1 MAELCFEPAILTGV
15 AAGAAK
21 RPLAYGYAA
30 SGYMLF
36 QRHGIRGIG
45 YIGNINVS
53 NIGDVVDDMELC
65 GQPHVAGQYNLPGRP
80 GGHVRAVNVDGLAA
94 QRSAVRE
101 RNYQLYADGAVYLS
115 ERCTILLFWLP
126 CMRRP

>member
-1 MAELCFEPAILTGV
+1 
-15 AAGAAK
+15 
-21 RPLAYGYAA
+21 
-30 SGYMLF
+30 MLF

-65 GQPHVAGQYNLPGRP
+65 GQPHVAGQYNLPSRP
-80 GGHVRAVNVDGLAA
+80 DGHVRAVNVDGLAA

-126 CMRRP
+126 CMQRP